1 MQHLISGAT
10 LFMCVVLV
18 GSLRLLFAER
28 LSPSIN
34 LLWKTKRIQIEI
46 EYIALGIDALLAIR
60 GYFVMT
66 TYAKMV
72 SSVTVICSL
81 SVSSWF
87 WICNSTCK
95 DQSFPQAHYS
105 VTHWYLVWKGPC
117 TKWWHR
123 VGWLLPLEQ
132 QLIKWPNQLRPNTF
146 TAKFVAAWSQH
157 VVYLAEGFCN

>member
-87 WICNSTCK
+87 
-95 DQSFPQAHYS
+95 
-105 VTHWYLVWKGPC
+105 
-117 TKWWHR
+117 
-123 VGWLLPLEQ
+123 
-132 QLIKWPNQLRPNTF
+132 
-146 TAKFVAAWSQH
+146 
-157 VVYLAEGFCN
+157 